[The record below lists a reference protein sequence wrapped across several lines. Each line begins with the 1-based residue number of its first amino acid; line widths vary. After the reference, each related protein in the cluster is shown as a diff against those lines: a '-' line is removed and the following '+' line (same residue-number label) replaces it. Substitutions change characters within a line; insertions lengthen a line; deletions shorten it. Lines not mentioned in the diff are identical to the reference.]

1 MVRREA
7 LPTSPLRCALRLT
20 HLCLALAPYCSLE
33 VHWDPKPS
41 SIRRIS
47 ECLALPLHSFVFIDD
62 SPAEINRM
70 RESLPD
76 VLCIGLPGG
85 RPDKMRYV
93 IHHHWALDVWR
104 SSPSTAED
112 NLRTQTYQQNE
123 QRRAARRA
131 ARHLSLSAFL
141 KELQMHVDIREPLAG
156 DELERVAQLT
166 CRTNQMNATLLRFR
180 SELEIQLWKN
190 SAADLEEPQR
200 PNGAAELPR
209 RFALAAWV
217 SDSFGQYGLVACA
230 LCRIQCVSGQ
240 SDGHEAGDEEKL
252 TSPVLVVESLN
263 MSCRVLGRA
272 VEIRI
277 LKRVGAEARLRGA
290 SRVALPFI
298 PSLGERKGNRLMQR
312 FLSRL
317 KEVCARQASCAP
329 ALSRGAPCAESGT
342 KPVSYTSQQLA
353 GRTPST
359 LNRLREPGL
368 EEMMLLIGAY
378 CGRRGELAKATLIAS
393 STLESLD
400 VAAWLDETEREEGG
414 ETESVTKMEIG
425 CGRRTSISNGE
436 ESFCSEASAEGT
448 VEDLTCSID
457 DEDRP
462 PMHSAASSEVTGA
475 SRGGVESGPTTT
487 GNALSL
493 IHI

>member
-156 DELERVAQLT
+156 DELES
-166 CRTNQMNATLLRFR
+166 CLL
-180 SELEIQLWKN
+180 
-190 SAADLEEPQR
+190 
-200 PNGAAELPR
+200 
-209 RFALAAWV
+209 
-217 SDSFGQYGLVACA
+217 Y
-230 LCRIQCVSGQ
+230 
-240 SDGHEAGDEEKL
+240 
-252 TSPVLVVESLN
+252 TSPSP
-263 MSCRVLGRA
+263 R
-272 VEIRI
+272 
-277 LKRVGAEARLRGA
+277 
-290 SRVALPFI
+290 
-298 PSLGERKGNRLMQR
+298 
-312 FLSRL
+312 
-317 KEVCARQASCAP
+317 
-329 ALSRGAPCAESGT
+329 
-342 KPVSYTSQQLA
+342 
-353 GRTPST
+353 
-359 LNRLREPGL
+359 
-368 EEMMLLIGAY
+368 
-378 CGRRGELAKATLIAS
+378 
-393 STLESLD
+393 D
-400 VAAWLDETEREEGG
+400 
-414 ETESVTKMEIG
+414 
-425 CGRRTSISNGE
+425 
-436 ESFCSEASAEGT
+436 
-448 VEDLTCSID
+448 
-457 DEDRP
+457 
-462 PMHSAASSEVTGA
+462 
-475 SRGGVESGPTTT
+475 
-487 GNALSL
+487 
-493 IHI
+493 